1 MYSYKL
7 KTMSSYR
14 YDLDK
19 SSKKFYCPRCNKKR
33 FVRYIDTENNNNY
46 LPEKYGNCD
55 RLNNCGYSLN
65 PYTDGYAKEVYK
77 EEDKLYKPNFNK
89 ATHKAKQPAKSPKS
103 GSTKPI
109 IRKQYYFNSDIYSKS
124 LNTDYF
130 KDNSLF
136 KCLIN
141 HFEPE
146 KVKEVFQLYKIG
158 TIAKGYYKGCV
169 LFPYI
174 DIDNNINAVQAI
186 YYNDKCSRKY
196 NPNFLHSI
204 LEKSYK
210 DKAPEWLNNYLKND
224 SKVNTFFGTYLLNKF
239 PEKDVIIVEGAKE
252 ALICSL
258 FFPEYVCLGVY
269 SLQTFTKD
277 RAKALRGRTVIA
289 YPDLDIEN
297 KAFYLWSD
305 KAEEFKKGIPNL
317 KINVINLFGILATEE
332 DLKNGLDDIAD
343 LILYKYNYKTPE
355 NTNLSTQAEK
365 TKEAPT
371 KAKTIA
377 KITVS
382 TSKPIERINTN
393 QSLFNLMC
401 SKNPNLLKLVDT
413 FDLVSTKGIEFKEPI
428 TATKKDLNK
437 IAVESIG
444 MLNHDHKDNII
455 NSIGLFFEVDKLQS
469 EAYFIQMKKFNII
482 EKCRFKGNQF
492 YYNLSESTPF

>member
-33 FVRYIDTENNNNY
+33 FVRYIDTHTENY
-46 LPEKYGNCD
+46 IPEKYGKCD
-55 RLNNCGYSLN
+55 REIKCGYFLD
-65 PYTDGYAKEVYK
+65 PYADGYVKEVYN
-77 EEDKLYKPNFNK
+77 EENKLYKPNFNK
-89 ATHKAKQPAKSPKS
+89 STHKAKQPAKSPKS
-103 GSTKPI
+103 GSTKPTI
-109 IRKQYYFNSDIYSKS
+109 KKQYYFNSDIYSKS
-124 LNTDYF
+124 LNIDYL

-158 TIAKGYYKGCV
+158 TIAKGYYKGRV

-174 DIDNNINAVQAI
+174 DKDNNINAVQAI

-210 DKAPEWLNNYLKND
+210 DKAPEWLKNYLKND
-224 SKVNTFFGTYLLNKF
+224 SKVNTFFGTHLLNKF
-239 PEKDVIIVEGAKE
+239 PEKDVLIVEGAKE

-258 FFPEYVCLGVY
+258 VFSEYVCLGVY

-277 RAKALRGRTVIA
+277 RAKVLRDRNVIA
-289 YPDLDIEN
+289 YPDLDIDN
-297 KAFYLWSD
+297 RAFYLWSA
-305 KAEEFKKGIPNL
+305 KAEEFKKEIKDL
-317 KINVINLFGILATEE
+317 KIDVINLLGTLATEE
-332 DLKNGLDDIAD
+332 DLKNGLDDIGD
-343 LILYKYNYKTPE
+343 IILHNNNYNAPE
-355 NTNLSTQAEK
+355 SINLSTQTEK
-365 TKEAPT
+365 VKEAPT
-371 KAKTIA
+371 KVKTIVKTA
-377 KITVS
+377 VS

-413 FDLVSTKGIEFKEPI
+413 FDLVSTNGIKFKEPI
-428 TATKKDLNK
+428 TATNNDLNK
-437 IAVESIG
+437 IAIETIG
-444 MLNHDHKDNII
+444 ILNHDHKDNII